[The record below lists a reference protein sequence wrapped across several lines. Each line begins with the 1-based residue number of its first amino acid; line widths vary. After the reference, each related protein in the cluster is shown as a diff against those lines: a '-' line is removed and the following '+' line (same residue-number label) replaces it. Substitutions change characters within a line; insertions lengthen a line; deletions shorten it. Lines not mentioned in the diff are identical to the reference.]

1 MKTDNDEF
9 IRSHTANPSNQLALS
24 FDVPVEEKTERA
36 KNPDFEKFLAELR
49 QEAKD
54 ILDIANSLSG
64 DKFQNQKEI
73 PNNIL
78 AIAVGEYHK
87 RNNIVRIEIVR
98 TPNNKK
104 SKPYSP
110 WSDDRKHKDRLRKL
124 HIRLSKKWCINE
136 LRFTA
141 LLDECAKNPQYFG
154 LCLLPNAS
162 DRCPCSY
169 PSPATIAAR
178 QKEMLSRN

>member
-1 MKTDNDEF
+1 MKTDNEEF
-9 IRSHTANPSNQLALS
+9 IQSCAENPSNQLAFN
-24 FDVPVEEKTERA
+24 FDVSVEEKRERA
-36 KNPDFEKFLAELR
+36 KNPEFEKFLAELR
-49 QEAKD
+49 QEAQE
-54 ILDIANSLSG
+54 ILEIANSLSG
-64 DKFQNQKEI
+64 SKFQNQKEI
-73 PNNIL
+73 PTNIL
-78 AIAVGEYHK
+78 AIAVGEYHRK
-87 RNNIVRIEIVR
+87 NNIVRIEVIR

-124 HIRLSKKWCINE
+124 NIRLSKKWHIDE
-136 LRFTA
+136 LRFAA

-162 DRCPCSY
+162 DRCPCDY